1 MSHDLIKMGTE
12 IVTGASILH
21 TILPP
26 WEAFNDYP
34 GIQKPYK
41 VIVFIIGYA
50 ALNGRSTVYPGLS
63 TKSGSQV
70 SDAVVKTDVAIANGT
85 IPPQEPKP

>member
-1 MSHDLIKMGTE
+1 MALDIIKLGTS

-34 GIQKPYK
+34 AIQKPYK
-41 VIVFIIGYA
+41 VVIYIIGYA
-50 ALNGRSTVYPGLS
+50 ALNGRSTVYPSLS
-63 TKSGSQV
+63 TQSGATV
-70 SDAVVKTDVAIANGT
+70 SPAATNTANTAWKPTGT
-85 IPPQEPKP
+85 K